1 MASLRKRGR
10 LWYFTFVDHD
20 GRKTERKGYT
30 DKRATEDK
38 ANEAQTLARRIR
50 NGEISPREAGLP
62 KHGQLP
68 LEDHFALYHAS
79 LLAKGA
85 TPKHAD
91 LAAYR
96 ARRVASVAGI
106 DDWPTLTWSLSK
118 RL

>member
-10 LWYFTFVDHD
+10 LWYYTFIDHT
-20 GRKTERKGYT
+20 GRKTERKGCT
-30 DKRATEDK
+30 DKRMTEDM

-50 NGEISPREAGLP
+50 NGEISPREADLP
-62 KHGQLP
+62 KQRQQP
-68 LEDHFALYHAS
+68 LEDHFRQYRAS

-96 ARRVASVAGI
+96 ARRV
-106 DDWPTLTWSLSK
+106 
-118 RL
+118 